1 MSINAVVADDH
12 QVIRLGVSR
21 LLEGSEIEIVGEAT
35 TGQQAV
41 TMTHK
46 SKPDVLLLD
55 VRLPDGDGL
64 TALPQIRKQ
73 CPETA
78 VVMFSAYDNP
88 TYVARSAALGASDYL
103 LKGCSRHD
111 LISTIR
117 AAVKG
122 IGPAKTGQ
130 MANIVATMENQE
142 QIEKMKR

>member
-21 LLEGSEIEIVGEAT
+21 LLEGSEIKIVGEAT

-64 TALPQIRKQ
+64 PLSS
-73 CPETA
+73 E
-78 VVMFSAYDNP
+78 S
-88 TYVARSAALGASDYL
+88 LGARYTKIADEEVTRTINSIPVPNVERRTH
-103 LKGCSRHD
+103 SRTHSAPHS
-111 LISTIR
+111 LGKSGSR
-117 AAVKG
+117 V
-122 IGPAKTGQ
+122 
-130 MANIVATMENQE
+130 
-142 QIEKMKR
+142 